1 MTRSPFFV
9 RIKTD
14 VIAMT
19 RQVPRGRVTTFSA
32 MGDVID
38 VPARHV
44 AYVLATLDDA
54 EAATTPWHR
63 VVPGSGQLARNKP
76 IRRDAQ
82 IDLLRSEGVG
92 LTFGKVLELDE
103 ILFTPKLPKGALAK
117 RPSDAP
123 PGKARSPHRRK
134 P

>member
-1 MTRSPFFV
+1 MPSSPFFA
-9 RIKTD
+9 RIKAD
-14 VIAMT
+14 LLAMT
-19 RQVPRGRVTTFSA
+19 RQVPRGRVATFSA
-32 MGDVID
+32 LGDLID

-44 AYVLATLDDA
+44 AYILATLDDA
-54 EAATTPWHR
+54 EAAVTPWHR
-63 VVPGSGQLARNKP
+63 VVPGSGQLARSKT
-76 IRRDAQ
+76 IRHNAQ

-92 LTFGKVLELDE
+92 VINEKVLDLEE

-123 PGKARSPHRRK
+123 PGKPGRPRGRK